1 MGHFR
6 RRHGRPAGTSRHDQ
20 AAEERS
26 RAADE
31 EMRGAAGDAPVKGT
45 EFRLR
50 LEFRLRRRRHNSISH
65 HPASASTAASTAAST
80 PTISGSSS
88 PSRAEQS
95 RATICRAARGL
106 ARPIITTAA
115 AAAAPKRINHHCSS
129 TSSQVPEAFLQNSHL
144 RGLHTFLNY
153 IFLNTGPQRSL
164 ILTCHDC
171 KLFVHYIFSEY
182 GPTAI

>member
-6 RRHGRPAGTSRHDQ
+6 RRHGRPAKTSRHDQ

-31 EMRGAAGDAPVKGT
+31 EMRGAAGDAPVNGT
-45 EFRLR
+45 EFSLR
-50 LEFRLRRRRHNSISH
+50 LEFRLRRRRHNSRSH
-65 HPASASTAASTAAST
+65 HPASAWNSSASTAAST
-80 PTISGSSS
+80 PTISGSSRIS
-88 PSRAEQS
+88 NTP
-95 RATICRAARGL
+95 TICRSARGL

-129 TSSQVPEAFLQNSHL
+129 TSSHVPEAVGDYRM
-144 RGLHTFLNY
+144 RGLHTFFNY

>member
-6 RRHGRPAGTSRHDQ
+6 RRHGRPAKTSRHDQ

-31 EMRGAAGDAPVKGT
+31 EMRGAAGDAPVNVT

-50 LEFRLRRRRHNSISH
+50 WEFRLCRRRHNSRSP

-80 PTISGSSS
+80 PTISGSSRIS
-88 PSRAEQS
+88 NTP
-95 RATICRAARGL
+95 TICRAARGL

-144 RGLHTFLNY
+144 RGLHTVLNY

-182 GPTAI
+182 GATAI